1 MHVATNAV
9 PKVDGRVIHRGTKE
23 GDSPE
28 ITAEAE
34 RDLGYPNSIIEPG
47 NSLSSISPSTASCAR
62 AIWLASCPRCGAGRP
77 CCPTARLSC
86 RRRLSGR
93 CNSRSPNPGPRALS
107 HFRLRRGCLPS
118 PIREWRGSAVPI
130 RAASSERDAQ
140 RQTKLDA
147 SLVGPEPP

>member
-47 NSLSSISPSTASCAR
+47 NSPCSISPSTASCAR
-62 AIWLASCPRCGAGRP
+62 AIWLGFVSTMWCRAVMLPHRAIVMQKKTQRP
-77 CCPTARLSC
+77 VQFEITEPWS
-86 RRRLSGR
+86 
-93 CNSRSPNPGPRALS
+93 SRPES
-107 HFRLRRGCLPS
+107 LPS
-118 PIREWRGSAVPI
+118 
-130 RAASSERDAQ
+130 SSR
-140 RQTKLDA
+140 
-147 SLVGPEPP
+147 V